1 MGYRVVDT
9 AAVEPTEG
17 RPCEYRGLTEPADLT
32 QMALNYF
39 RAEPGEQAPLA
50 YHYHETQEEAFYVLS
65 GTLHVETP
73 EGELTV
79 PEGSLF
85 AADPESPH
93 RAFNPEGAE
102 EAVELLAVGAPPADD
117 DAVAYDPEDDQP

>member
-9 AAVEPTEG
+9 ETVRPADN
-17 RPCEYRGLTEPADLT
+17 RPCEYRGLTEPAELSE
-32 QMALNYF
+32 MALNYF

-79 PEGSLF
+79 PEGSVF

-93 RAFNPEGAE
+93 RAHNPEDAD

-117 DAVAYDPEDDQP
+117 DAVPYDPEDA

>member
-9 AAVEPTEG
+9 ETVAPAEG
-17 RPCEYRGLTEPADLT
+17 RPCEYRGLTEPAELS
-32 QMALNYF
+32 QLALNYF
-39 RAEPGEQAPLA
+39 CAAPGEQAPLA

-73 EGELTV
+73 EGDMTV
-79 PEGSLF
+79 PEGGVF

-93 RAFNPEGAE
+93 RAYNPGDAE
-102 EAVELLAVGAPPADD
+102 AAVELLAVGAPPADD
-117 DAVAYDPEDDQP
+117 DAVAYDPEDA